1 METLGILIEQG
12 LVIHIGDFCT
22 FFKIRIPNYS
32 NYKLMLS
39 NSNLRK
45 EYSLDLKKAEFVAK
59 FESEE
64 FLVKHQVL
72 VHRVYTRTIVNVVTG
87 AVMQESDSDLVV
99 DIALEVGLQSEDITN
114 TDTIEIELE
123 QNNLG
128 IDKVWYRCETT
139 LEVEFSQYQQATKNI
154 CFAWMEPW
162 YSGFSLHGQDSE
174 TINRVFITVV
184 DDSIEDILEE
194 IKMVSSN
201 SLDDLLTQHYNSWGQ
216 IWSSGNVQV
225 EGDKDLAR
233 VILASQY
240 YLYSSLPVPE
250 LSSRPLPDFCGL
262 SPGGLSYGFKGKDYQ
277 GHSFWDTSIWMYPPV
292 LVLQPSMA
300 RSLVDYRW
308 GRLGAALDYASNTG
322 WSGARYVEVSK
333 IENKKN
339 RLDQSR
345 ITTSWAE
352 LCHRSNLHLN
362 MFIFHVFF
370 NLPSSSL
377 QELSSYLS
385 FLPF

>member
-1 METLGILIEQG
+1 M
-12 LVIHIGDFCT
+12 
-22 FFKIRIPNYS
+22 RN
-32 NYKLMLS
+32 
-39 NSNLRK
+39 
-45 EYSLDLKKAEFVAK
+45 EYTLDLEKAEFMAK
-59 FESEE
+59 FESDD

-87 AVMQESDSDLVV
+87 IVKQESDSDLAV
-99 DIALEVGLQSEDITN
+99 DIALEVGLQSDDITI
-114 TDTIEIELE
+114 TDTIERELDP
-123 QNNLG
+123 NNLG
-128 IDKVWYRCETT
+128 LDKIWYRCENT
-139 LEVEFSQYQQATKNI
+139 LEVEFDQYQQDTKKI

-174 TINRVFITVV
+174 TLTRIFITVV

-201 SLDDLLTQHYNSWGQ
+201 SLDDLLAQHYTSWDH

-225 EGDKDLAR
+225 EGDMDLAR

-250 LSSRPLPDFCGL
+250 LSSRPLPDFCGM

-300 RSLVDYRW
+300 RSLIDYRW
-308 GRLGAALDYASNTG
+308 GRLGAALDYATNTG
-322 WSGARYVEVSK
+322 WSGAR
-333 IENKKN
+333 
-339 RLDQSR
+339 
-345 ITTSWAE
+345 
-352 LCHRSNLHLN
+352 
-362 MFIFHVFF
+362 
-370 NLPSSSL
+370 
-377 QELSSYLS
+377 
-385 FLPF
+385 